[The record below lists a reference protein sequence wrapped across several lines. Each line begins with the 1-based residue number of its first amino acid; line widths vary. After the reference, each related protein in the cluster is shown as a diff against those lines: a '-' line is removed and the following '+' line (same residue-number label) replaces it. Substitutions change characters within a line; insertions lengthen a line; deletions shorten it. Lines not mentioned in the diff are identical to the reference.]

1 MALVKIGTGQARRD
15 IREQRPDG
23 LGGRTVGTAVADV
36 EVWVDVDL
44 LVRLLG
50 SKAMGNKKG
59 RSSLQ
64 SGAIVLRALNVRK
77 LETASG

>member
-15 IREQRPDG
+15 IREQRPG